1 MRVLVALEHH
11 FRRGPDS
18 HIYAPGPANYA
29 FWRRYLEV
37 FEEVVVLARVGEG
50 GEALAPEARADG
62 PGVTFWPLPDY
73 LGPWQYLHRLPA
85 LKARVRKAVRA
96 CDAYILRVP
105 GLVGRLAWFEIKR
118 LGKPYAVEVVGDPWD
133 AFAPGTMPGL
143 FRPAYRRITVSSLRK
158 QCRGASAA
166 AYVTREALQRRYPP
180 GNNAFTTHYSD
191 VELRGAFAS
200 PDHITQRTNRLQGL
214 AGGSGGSARPIRLGF
229 VGSLAHLYKGPD
241 TLLHAASLCLRKGI
255 ELEVQM
261 VGDGRYR
268 AAMEDLARRLGLD
281 KHARFLGR
289 LLPGQAVYDFLDRID
304 LFVMPSRQEGLPRA
318 LLEAMARGCPCIG
331 STVGGIPELLSAD
344 DMVPPDDPDALA
356 AKIAEVASDPERMI
370 QMAHRKLETA
380 QGYRPEVLAA
390 RRRGFFEYVK
400 EYAQRVLIRERA

>member
-1 MRVLVALEHH
+1 MKLLVALEHH
-11 FRRGPDS
+11 FRRGPDG
-18 HIYAPGPANYA
+18 HIYAQGAPNYA
-29 FWRRYLEV
+29 FWRRYVEV

-50 GEALAPEARADG
+50 GEALAPEARAYG

-73 LGPWQYLHRLPA
+73 LGPWQYLRRLPA
-85 LKARVRKAVRA
+85 LKASVRKAVRA

-105 GLVGRLAWFEIKR
+105 GLVGRLAWYEIKR
-118 LGKPYAVEVVGDPWD
+118 LGRPYAVEVVGDPWD

-143 FRPAYRRITVSSLRK
+143 FRPVYRRVTAHNLRK
-158 QCRGASAA
+158 VCRNASAA

-180 GNNAFTTHYSD
+180 AKNAFATHYSS
-191 VELRGAFAS
+191 VELSGAFAS
-200 PDHITQRTNRLQGL
+200 HQHLAERTNRLQEL
-214 AGGSGGSARPIRLGF
+214 AGGSGGGARPICLGF

-255 ELEVQM
+255 ELEIQM

-268 AAMEDLARRLGLD
+268 AAMEELARRLGLD

-289 LLPGQAVYDFLDRID
+289 LLPGQAIYDFLDKID

-318 LLEAMARGCPCIG
+318 MLEAMARGCPCIG
-331 STVGGIPELLSAD
+331 STVGGIPELLTAD

-356 AKIAEVASDPERMI
+356 ARIAEVASDPERM
-370 QMAHRKLETA
+370 QRMGERNRGTA
-380 QGYRPEVLAA
+380 REYWPEVLAA
-390 RRRGFFEYVK
+390 RRAAFYQTV
-400 EYAQRVLIRERA
+400 REKTGCLLPPAKH

>member
-11 FRRGPDS
+11 FRRGPGGR
-18 HIYAPGPANYA
+18 IYAPGPTNYA
-29 FWRRYLEV
+29 FWQRYLED

-73 LGPWQYLHRLPA
+73 LGPWQYLRRLPA

-105 GLVGRLAWFEIKR
+105 GLVGRLAWLEIKR
-118 LGKPYAVEVVGDPWD
+118 QRRPYAVEVVGDPWD
-133 AFAPGTMPGL
+133 VFAPGSGFGL
-143 FRPAYRRITVSSLRK
+143 FRPLFRCVATRNLRAL
-158 QCRGASAA
+158 CRNASAA

-180 GNNAFTTHYSD
+180 GESAFPTCYSD

-200 PDHITQRTNRLQGL
+200 HQHLTERTNRLQEL

-229 VGSLAHLYKGPD
+229 VGSLARLYKGPD
-241 TLLHAASLCLRKGI
+241 TLVRTASICLRQGI
-255 ELEVQM
+255 NLEVLL

-268 AAMEDLARRLGLD
+268 PAMETLTRSLGVD
-281 KHARFLGR
+281 GRVRFLGE
-289 LLPGQAVYDFLDRID
+289 LPTQAINEFLDKID
-304 LFVMPSRQEGLPRA
+304 LLVMPSRTEGLPRA
-318 LLEAMARGCPCIG
+318 MLEAMARGCPCIG
-331 STVGGIPELLSAD
+331 TRVGGIPELLTAD

-356 AKIAEVASDPERMI
+356 ARIVELARNPERMI
-370 QMAHRKLETA
+370 RMVHPNLERA
-380 QGYRPEVLAA
+380 QEYRPEVLAA
-390 RRRGFFEYVK
+390 RRRTFYQVVR
-400 EYAQRVLIRERA
+400 QRAEAARHLHD